1 MNVRLPLL
9 FVAILCCGPL
19 LAAPFA
25 ETHTAR
31 EALGMLKVGNDRF
44 VRNASAPVSLS
55 RNVREELTKGQHPF
69 AMVLS
74 CADSRVPPEHI
85 FNVGLGDLFVIR
97 AAGEV
102 VDRSILAS
110 LEYGAEHL
118 HIPLLVVMGHE
129 SCGAVQ
135 AATAAKAESL
145 GPNLDYLIKAIR
157 AGTTRTGAER
167 TELRT
172 AILANV
178 EQAINDSLA
187 GSVLLRR
194 MVEGDKLQV
203 VGAYYELGS
212 GRVIFSD
219 SVTPAPVAGARR

>member
-1 MNVRLPLL
+1 MTVHRRLLIVAIFCCVPLL
-9 FVAILCCGPL
+9 TAPL
-19 LAAPFA
+19 AQ
-25 ETHTAR
+25 TRTAR
-31 EALGMLKVGNDRF
+31 EGLGMLKVGNERF

-55 RNVREELTKGQHPF
+55 AHTREELTKAQHPF

-97 AAGEV
+97 TAGEV

-135 AATAAKAESL
+135 AATAAKGESL
-145 GPNLDYLIKAIR
+145 GPNLDYLVKAIR
-157 AGTTRTGAER
+157 AGTNRTGAEQ
-167 TELRT
+167 TELRA

-178 EQAINDSLA
+178 EQSINGTLA
-187 GSVLLRR
+187 GSVMLRK
-194 MVEGDKLQV
+194 MVESDKLQV
-203 VGAYYELGS
+203 VGAYYELSS
-212 GRVIFSD
+212 GRAIFSEA
-219 SVTPAPVAGARR
+219 VTPAPAKAGR